1 VNSAAR
7 AGLAALLNLAL
18 AACGAPPLPSAA
30 LATLPLATA
39 PVEIATGAAAPWE
52 GVIQAV
58 REAELTAQTDGR
70 VTEVRVDIGA
80 VVAAGDVLLRLT
92 ATEQDAAV
100 RAARADLAAAEA
112 LRREA
117 EPRQRR
123 LAALAA
129 QGYVATALLE
139 EAEAGRASA
148 EAAVR
153 AAHARLAAAEQQ
165 AAYTVVRAPFD
176 GVVRARAIE
185 PGERVGPGTPLLTLH
200 APDALRA
207 EVPVPASVAE
217 AIRAAP
223 QARIALADGR
233 MLEVAA
239 VTVAPSAEAGS
250 LSVLVRAP
258 LPPLQ
263 RPPVPGATVKVE
275 FPALTGPALPRLPV
289 SALVRRGELTAV
301 YVVDADGRPQL
312 RQLRLGRRD
321 GAFVQVLSGLR
332 GGEQVARDPLAAAR
346 ARSAQPSVTEGR
358 RDD

>member
-1 VNSAAR
+1 MNTAVR
-7 AGLAALLNLAL
+7 AGLPALLSLAL
-18 AACGAPPLPSAA
+18 AACSAPPVPTGAVALP
-30 LATLPLATA
+30 PLATDT
-39 PVEIATGAAAPWE
+39 VEVAAGAAAQWE

-58 REAELTAQTDGR
+58 HEAELTAQTEGR

-80 VVAAGDVLLRLT
+80 TVEAGEVLLRLT

-112 LRREA
+112 LLREA
-117 EPRQRR
+117 EPRHRR

-129 QGYVATALLE
+129 QGYVSAALLE
-139 EAEAGRASA
+139 EAEAGQASA
-148 EAAVR
+148 QAAVR
-153 AAHARLAAAEQQ
+153 AAHARLATAEQQ
-165 AAYTVVRAPFD
+165 AGYTVVRAPFG

-185 PGERVGPGTPLLTLH
+185 PGERVGPGTPLLTVH
-200 APDALRA
+200 APGALRA
-207 EVPVPASVAE
+207 EVPVPVSVAE

-233 MLEVAA
+233 VLDVAG

-250 LSVLVRAP
+250 LSVLVRAA
-258 LPPLQ
+258 LPPLE
-263 RPPVPGATVKVE
+263 RPPLPGATVKAS

-301 YVVDADGRPQL
+301 YVVDANGPHL

-332 GGEQVARDPLAAAR
+332 GGEHVARDPLAAAHVR
-346 ARSAQPSVTEGR
+346 AAQTSTAEVR

>member
-1 VNSAAR
+1 MNASAR
-7 AGLAALLNLAL
+7 AGLAALLSLAL
-18 AACGAPPLPSAA
+18 AACGAPPVPTATVAPPA
-30 LATLPLATA
+30 LATD

-58 REAELTAQTDGR
+58 HEAELTAQTDGR

-80 VVAAGDVLLRLT
+80 TVEAGEVLLRLT

-100 RAARADLAAAEA
+100 RAAQADLAAAEA
-112 LRREA
+112 LLSEA
-117 EPRQRR
+117 GPRHRR

-129 QGYVATALLE
+129 KGYVSTALLE
-139 EAEAGRASA
+139 EAEAGQASA

-153 AAHARLAAAEQQ
+153 AARARLAAAGQQ
-165 AAYTVVRAPFD
+165 AGYTVVRAPFG

-185 PGERVGPGTPLLTLH
+185 PGERVAPGTPLLTLH
-200 APDALRA
+200 APGALRA
-207 EVPVPASVAE
+207 EVPIPASVAE

-233 MLEVAA
+233 VLEAA
-239 VTVAPSAEAGS
+239 GVTVAPSAEAGS
-250 LSVLVRAP
+250 LSVLVRAA
-258 LPPLQ
+258 LPPLE
-263 RPPVPGATVKVE
+263 RPPMPGATVKAV
-275 FPALTGPALPRLPV
+275 FPALTGPALPQLPV
-289 SALVRRGELTAV
+289 SALVRRGELTAT
-301 YVVDADGRPQL
+301 YVVDADGPHL

-332 GGEQVARDPLAAAR
+332 GGERVARDPLAAAHVR
-346 ARSAQPSVTEGR
+346 TAQSPATASR